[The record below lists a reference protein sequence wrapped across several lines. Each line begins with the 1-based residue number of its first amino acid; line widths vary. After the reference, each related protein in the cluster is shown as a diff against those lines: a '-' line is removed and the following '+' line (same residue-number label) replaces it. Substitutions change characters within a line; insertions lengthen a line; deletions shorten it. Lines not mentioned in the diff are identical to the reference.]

1 MCLFCSSDEVETEDL
16 GEVHERENASEFH
29 TPSPVIPSSLLVQ
42 QVLTL
47 TVCETMPLTVDINF
61 RS

>member
-1 MCLFCSSDEVETEDL
+1 MFVLNCSSDEVETEDL
-16 GEVHERENASEFH
+16 GEVHERENAFEFH

-47 TVCETMPLTVDINF
+47 TVCEMMPLT
-61 RS
+61 